1 MIVFSRWKQ
10 SCIKSAMV
18 RFIVFADRPYASWDM
33 DGGVFGGK
41 DNLQV
46 RDAYIM
52 AALPDAILCKTDDE
66 EEKIMLLL

>member
-1 MIVFSRWKQ
+1 
-10 SCIKSAMV
+10 MV
-18 RFIVFADRPYASWDM
+18 RFIVFADRPYASWV